1 MMSDQTILVVE
12 DNAMNMKL
20 IRALLGVGKYRVME
34 AGDAETGIEMA
45 RRQKPDLILMDI
57 QLPSM
62 DGLHATRIIKADPEL
77 MHIPVVAITSYAM
90 QSDEKEAT
98 QAGCAG
104 YITKPI
110 NTRIFLDIIGRYL

>member
-57 QLPSM
+57 QLPNM
-62 DGLHATRIIKADPEL
+62 DGLQATRIIKADPEL

-98 QAGCAG
+98 KAGCAG